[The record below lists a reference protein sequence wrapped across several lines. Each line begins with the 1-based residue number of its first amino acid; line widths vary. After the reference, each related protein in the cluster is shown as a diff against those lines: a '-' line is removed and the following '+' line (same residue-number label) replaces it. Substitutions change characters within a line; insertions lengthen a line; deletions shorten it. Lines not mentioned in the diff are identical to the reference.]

1 MARIL
6 NGHFGSYQGKLG
18 AVTGFKRRGIFY
30 IRQSITHNGS
40 NTKAQALQR
49 KLFSAVS
56 HVFSKF
62 ASVAA
67 IGFGKAT
74 APGQTAMNAFV
85 AANYAAVD
93 AVSMEPNFDKVFV
106 ARGSYKNV
114 DQPTVAN
121 EDPGKITAAWQYDDG
136 DPMISGED
144 MVYLCLYE
152 PESNTSTLQSVT
164 RQSREL
170 ICGYPAPWA
179 GKTARAWIFAVSRLT
194 GKVSDSVALGRV
206 SCE

>member
-1 MARIL
+1 MAKIL

-40 NTKAQALQR
+40 NTKAQATQR

-62 ASVAA
+62 ANVAA
-67 IGFGKAT
+67 VGFGKAA
-74 APGQTAMNAFV
+74 APGQTAMNALV
-85 AANYAAVD
+85 AANYATVD
-93 AVSMEPNFDKVFV
+93 PISLDPDFDKVFV

-114 DQPTVAN
+114 EQPTIAN
-121 EDPGKITAAWQYDDG
+121 EDPGKITAAWKFDES

-144 MVYLCLYE
+144 MVYLFLYE
-152 PESNTSTLQSVT
+152 EESNTSTLQSVK
-164 RQSREL
+164 RQATEL
-170 ICGYPAPWA
+170 VCGYPAPWA
-179 GKTARAWIFAVSRLT
+179 GKTARAWIFTVSRLS
-194 GKVSDSVALGRV
+194 GKVSDSMALGRV

>member
-1 MARIL
+1 MAKIL

-40 NTKAQALQR
+40 NTKAQAVQR

-56 HVFSKF
+56 RVFSKF
-62 ASVAA
+62 ANVAA
-67 IGFGKAT
+67 IGFAKAT
-74 APGQTAMNAFV
+74 QPGQTAMNALV
-85 AANYAAVD
+85 AANYASVD
-93 AVSMEPNFDKVFV
+93 PETLTPNFDKVFV

-121 EDPGKITAAWQYDDG
+121 EDPGKITAAWVYDEG
-136 DPMISGED
+136 DPMINGDD
-144 MVYLCLYE
+144 MVYLYLYE
-152 PESNTSTLQSVT
+152 PDSNTSTLQSVT
-164 RQSREL
+164 RKMKEL
-170 ICGYPAPWA
+170 VCGYPAPWA
-179 GKTARAWIFAVSRLT
+179 GKTARAWIFTVSRLT